1 MKENIKKNI
10 IEKYA
15 TLTEKIA
22 KSGNQSKHFETDVEI
37 YRSEIH
43 IISVIGHNDDIH
55 ISEIARKFGV
65 TKGAISKTIK
75 KLEKK
80 GLVEKAIDKTNNTRT
95 LVKLTEKGLKAHYAH
110 EKYHNE
116 YDKDMFSYLESLNER
131 ELEILDTFLEKANQM
146 AERHI

>member
-1 MKENIKKNI
+1 MRENKKKNV
-10 IEKYA
+10 IEKYI
-15 TLTEKIA
+15 TLTEKI
-22 KSGNQSKHFETDVEI
+22 SKNNNEPKNFETDVEI

-43 IISVIGHNDDIH
+43 IINVIGYNDDIH

-75 KLEKK
+75 KLERK
-80 GLVEKAIDKTNNTRT
+80 GLVEKRIDKTNNTRT
-95 LVKLTEKGLKAHYAH
+95 LVKLTDKGMKAYYAH

-116 YDKDMFSYLESLNER
+116 YDRDMFSYLESLTDH
-131 ELEILDTFLEKANQM
+131 ELEILYTFLDKANKM

>member
-1 MKENIKKNI
+1 MKENKKKKV

-22 KSGNQSKHFETDVEI
+22 KSGNQSKNFETDVEI

-43 IISVIGHNDDIH
+43 IINVIGDNDDIH

-80 GLVEKAIDKTNNTRT
+80 GLVEKTIDKSNNTRT
-95 LVKLTEKGLKAHYAH
+95 LVKLTNKGIRAYYAH
-110 EKYHNE
+110 EKYHKE
-116 YDKDMFSYLESLNER
+116 YDGDMFSYLASLNEH